1 MRYLDEVTFIKESPD
16 SRYDPDLGE
25 WVEKNQL
32 EQYLVQTSL
41 ILELTEV
48 LKFLEILNKEQKSCE

>member
-1 MRYLDEVTFIKESPD
+1 MRYLDEVTFIKDRLTPIMT
-16 SRYDPDLGE
+16 LIWANGLK
-25 WVEKNQL
+25 KNQL

-48 LKFLEILNKEQKSCE
+48 